1 MARISKYKFDENV
14 TEDDFVIG
22 SDGRTKKTRNFRLE
36 DLTNFF
42 AKQQEIL
49 GNKFS
54 YKYNQ
59 TGSVDTL
66 SVGEISFNNRTITQ
80 TPFSGITT
88 VYINRYNINNEDVY
102 AYVTELQDKG
112 GLINIYNGNLT
123 TSFGAFRVQASNLNQ
138 NNVIQLNVDLLASSG
153 TITGNDLAIIACDF
167 NTGDKSYIHTQI
179 AASTTWSVTHALDK
193 YPSVSVVD
201 DGNNVVIG
209 DIQYTNAN
217 QLTITFNGAI
227 SGKAYIN

>member
-1 MARISKYKFDENV
+1 MARISKYKFDENE
-14 TEDDFVIG
+14 TENDFVIG
-22 SDGRTKKTRNFRLE
+22 SDGATKKTRNFKLD

-54 YKYNQ
+54 YTYNQ
-59 TGSVDTL
+59 LATYDALGI
-66 SVGEISFNNRTITQ
+66 GEMSFNNKSITQ

-88 VYINRYNINNEDVY
+88 VYLKRYNLNNEDVY
-102 AYVTELQDKG
+102 DYVTELQDKG
-112 GLINIYNGNLT
+112 GVINIYNGNLT
-123 TSFGAFRVQASNLNQ
+123 TSFAAFRIQSVNLSQ
-138 NNVIQLNVDLLASSG
+138 NDVIQLNVDLLASGG
-153 TITGNDLAIIACDF
+153 TITGGNLAIVVGEF

-179 AASTTWSVTHALDK
+179 AASTTWSVTHALNK

>member
-1 MARISKYKFDENV
+1 MARISKYTFDENV

-112 GLINIYNGNLT
+112 GVINIYNGNLT
-123 TSFGAFRVQASNLNQ
+123 TSFAAFRIQAINLNQ
-138 NNVIQLNVDLLASSG
+138 NDVIQLNVDLLASSG
-153 TITGNDLAIIACDF
+153 TITGNDLAIVVGEF

-179 AASTTWSVTHALDK
+179 AASTTWSVTHALNK